1 MLVNQLP
8 SGSIIIS
15 PLIGDVADIYS
26 VVDGR
31 AVCLKQTPLA
41 KAVDEARAL
50 RVGGAWVA
58 WKTSDGEIVRY
69 C

>member
-1 MLVNQLP
+1 MHIDQLP
-8 SGSIIIS
+8 SGSIVIS
-15 PLIGDVADIYS
+15 PLIGEVVEIYS
-26 VVDGR
+26 VVNGQ

-50 RVGGAWVA
+50 RVEGAWVA
-58 WKTSDGEIVRY
+58 WKISDGEIVRY